1 MFRVTNRQ
9 SRCCSRHGDEIP
21 IEMEIATVSDLH
33 RQTSNGFPFCRQD
46 DRQWPAAKPFVKST
60 HLEWTYYHTGCST
73 STTAIL
79 DLWPTKQDVLFL
91 YLLRLYYRRF
101 IVRRRVRLD
110 RLMGH
115 LRNQR
120 ITPTTIR
127 TAHWP

>member
-60 HLEWTYYHTGCST
+60 HRM
-73 STTAIL
+73 
-79 DLWPTKQDVLFL
+79 DVLP
-91 YLLRLYYRRF
+91 YGVQY
-101 IVRRRVRLD
+101 VND
-110 RLMGH
+110 GH
-115 LRNQR
+115 
-120 ITPTTIR
+120 P
-127 TAHWP
+127 